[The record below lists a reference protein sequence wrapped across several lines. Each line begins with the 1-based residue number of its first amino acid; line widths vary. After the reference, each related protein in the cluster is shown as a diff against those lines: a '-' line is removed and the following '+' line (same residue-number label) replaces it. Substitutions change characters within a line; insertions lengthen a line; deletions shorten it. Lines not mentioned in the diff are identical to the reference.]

1 LSAGRDLTCRELVE
15 LVTEYLED
23 RLPPAERERFEEHLA
38 ICDGCQ
44 AYVDQMRDTL
54 RALDRLPE
62 ERLSGGAREALMGA
76 FREWHAGR

>member
-1 LSAGRDLTCRELVE
+1 MTGGRDLTCRELVE

-23 RLPPAERERFEEHLA
+23 RLAPAERARFEGHLA
-38 ICDGCQ
+38 ICAGCQ

-54 RALDRLPE
+54 RALGRLPE
-62 ERLSGGAREALMGA
+62 ERLSAGARETLLAA